1 MSASSFQDMLD
12 DAKASGSMDVDT
24 SFLDE
29 FRRTG
34 VVPSIQ
40 TDELEAGKQDFDAD
54 EPKFNNAANQTRTA
68 DGPPTE
74 QMPDG
79 SKVDLESFGGT
90 GAARAGSVKGRG
102 GGTVS
107 SGPAASGGAAAPGPG
122 QASAAPPRSDGI
134 DEGLAIG
141 PKDAAGA
148 VQELDA
154 ALDAEDA
161 EKLDRRAETE
171 MSAHRKTDQQDAIQA
186 ATGTKG
192 GGAGG
197 TATALPESGFRIEGL
212 KSQPMVRNLPRKL
225 MEAMRA
231 QLRVAAVREL
241 GASAGAAEAF
251 TGRLSQ
257 GALVMAFLLAQLD
270 VRISMDPAT
279 QVAAELFRSQDPLLG
294 SVVSRMDSLEQ
305 LERDR
310 AAQLEKLHRLVTG
323 MQATSAVIE
332 QAIAYSI
339 ADRTVNF
346 LRGTHDIHDAPITH
360 EDAIYVR
367 DKAREETQKRRK
379 LERDRDGRPIR

>member
-1 MSASSFQDMLD
+1 MSGSSFQDMLD

-40 TDELEAGKQDFDAD
+40 TDELEAGKQNFDAD
-54 EPKFNNAANQTRTA
+54 EPKFNNAADQAQTA
-68 DGPPTE
+68 DWPPAE
-74 QMPDG
+74 PVPDG
-79 SKVDLESFGGT
+79 SKVDLESLGGT
-90 GAARAGSVKGRG
+90 GATRTGSVKGRG
-102 GGTVS
+102 GGTAS
-107 SGPAASGGAAAPGPG
+107 SSPAASGSTAAPAPG

-141 PKDAAGA
+141 PKDSAGA
-148 VQELDA
+148 AQELDA

-192 GGAGG
+192 GGGG
-197 TATALPESGFRIEGL
+197 GAAAALPESGFRIEGL
-212 KSQPMVRNLPRKL
+212 QSQPMVRNLPRQL
-225 MEAMRA
+225 VEAMRA

-270 VRISMDPAT
+270 VRISTDPAT
-279 QVAAELFRSQDPLLG
+279 QVAAALFRSQDPLLG
-294 SVVSRMDSLEQ
+294 SMAGRMDSLEQ
-305 LERDR
+305 LERDHT
-310 AAQLEKLHRLVTG
+310 AQLEKLHKLVTDLQETG
-323 MQATSAVIE
+323 AVIE
-332 QAIAYSI
+332 QAVAYSI

-367 DKAREETQKRRK
+367 DKAREETQKRRRF
-379 LERDRDGRPIR
+379 ERDRDGRPIR